1 MLGFALIGALGFRS
15 SGTAMICRFALLP
28 IAAAFAFI
36 TAAPAA
42 LMAQTPPSERELKIY
57 AGLHAAA
64 ATGDVAAI
72 EQLVADGEM
81 PNVQDSRSR
90 TPLMVA
96 AFRRQQAAAQALLR
110 LGANPNARDAD
121 GYDILAIAAINNDAE
136 MLKTALAAG
145 ANARAVTGRDGGS
158 ALLTAAQLG
167 FVDIVR
173 ALIEAKADIDH
184 VNGRGWTALIT
195 AVVLGNGSKQHID
208 IVEALVAA
216 RADADVKD
224 RQGKNAIDYAR
235 ARGYSDMV
243 RILEKAVGRHT

>member
-1 MLGFALIGALGFRS
+1 MVMPRRRSSVLIALAALAVLAPSGALLG
-15 SGTAMICRFALLP
+15 
-28 IAAAFAFI
+28 
-36 TAAPAA
+36 
-42 LMAQTPPSERELKIY
+42 QTPPSDRDLRVY

-72 EQLVADGEM
+72 EQLVAGGER
-81 PNVQDSRSR
+81 PNVQDSHSR

-110 LGANPNARDAD
+110 LGADPNAHDED
-121 GYDILAIAAINNDAE
+121 GFDVLAVATANHDIE
-136 MLKTALAAG
+136 MLKLALGGG
-145 ANARAVTGRDGGS
+145 ANARAVVGRDGGS
-158 ALLTAAQLG
+158 ALILAAKLG
-167 FVDIVR
+167 FADIVH
-173 ALIEAKADIDH
+173 ALIDANADLDH

-195 AVVLGNGSKQHID
+195 AVALGTGDKAHTE

-216 RADADVKD
+216 RADGDIKD
-224 RQGKNAIDYAR
+224 QQGKTAIDYAR